1 MRDIDK
7 EEVEKSMTK
16 RAKQARIIR
25 KIVMISLLVIVIAI
39 AGILAGG
46 YMYVQSAIGPQEE
59 EAEGQI
65 VEIPIGSSTAQ
76 IGEILEEE
84 NIIQNGT
91 FFRYYVRYQNEGGFQ
106 AGEYELS
113 RAMDLD
119 EIIEELKE
127 GRIDEEPEIIFTIP
141 EGYWLESIVETVAE
155 YTPHE
160 VEDIMDVIQDQ
171 EYVEGLID
179 RYDILTDDILDEEI
193 RYAFEGYFFPS
204 RYDFYEEDPSIEEV
218 VELMLDRTED
228 VLGDYEEQMADT
240 NLTIHELLTLS
251 SIVEREAQQDEDRP
265 LIAGVLFNRLDE
277 DMRLQVD
284 PTVSYALGEHQYMTT
299 FDHTAEDSPYN
310 TYMYGGLPPS
320 PIASPG
326 RDSIEAVLNPEDS
339 SYLYFYARY
348 NGEVIYN
355 ETYEE
360 HNRVHQEYRHE
371 WVEGGGDQEEEAE

>member
-1 MRDIDK
+1 
-7 EEVEKSMTK
+7 
-16 RAKQARIIR
+16 
-25 KIVMISLLVIVIAI
+25 
-39 AGILAGG
+39 
-46 YMYVQSAIGPQEE
+46 MYVQSAIGPQEE

-113 RAMDLD
+113 RAMDID

-155 YTPHE
+155 YTPHD

-204 RYDFYEEDPSIEEV
+204 RYDSMKKT
-218 VELMLDRTED
+218 L
-228 VLGDYEEQMADT
+228 QSKK
-240 NLTIHELLTLS
+240 LL
-251 SIVEREAQQDEDRP
+251 
-265 LIAGVLFNRLDE
+265 N
-277 DMRLQVD
+277 
-284 PTVSYALGEHQYMTT
+284 
-299 FDHTAEDSPYN
+299 
-310 TYMYGGLPPS
+310 
-320 PIASPG
+320 
-326 RDSIEAVLNPEDS
+326 
-339 SYLYFYARY
+339 
-348 NGEVIYN
+348 
-355 ETYEE
+355 
-360 HNRVHQEYRHE
+360 
-371 WVEGGGDQEEEAE
+371 